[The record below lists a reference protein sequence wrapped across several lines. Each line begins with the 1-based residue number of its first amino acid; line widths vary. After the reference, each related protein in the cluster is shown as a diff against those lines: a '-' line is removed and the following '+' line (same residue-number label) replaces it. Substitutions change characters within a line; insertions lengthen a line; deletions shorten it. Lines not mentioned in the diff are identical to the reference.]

1 MIQVILTEDHPLV
14 IEGIRAMLENE
25 TAIDCIAACNTGDM
39 LRHLLQQ
46 HQPDIILMDI
56 NLPDINGVDLCREVK
71 KKYPAIGIIAL
82 SINDHPS
89 VIRQMIRSGA
99 NGYVLKD
106 AGKQEILTAIKTV
119 AQHKSYFSHSVA
131 LAMRDPGNQPLPA
144 LTRREK
150 EVLELIAD
158 GFTNR
163 EIADKLFVDVSTVDS
178 HRKNMLSKYEVKNTS
193 ALIKLAITKHLL

>member
-56 NLPDINGVDLCREVK
+56 NLPDISGVDLCREVK

-106 AGKQEILTAIKTV
+106 AGKQEILTAIRTV